1 VLEEEPIP
9 LWMMRRFDA
18 YHEIPEPRE
27 RRTAVV
33 RLRVEGWT
41 VTSIASYLKTDR
53 QTVYGV
59 LKRWIDEGEA
69 GHSDRPSGRPPRVR
83 KVDLKAIAVC
93 G

>member
-59 LKRWIDEGEA
+59 LKRWIDEGEV
-69 GHSDRPSGRPPRVR
+69 GHSYRPRGRPPRVR